1 MSENVQMDA
10 AGKYLYPVAS
20 HEDEDEL
27 FRMEMRALFG
37 VEPSG
42 GCVIIDK
49 KIEPSRSPFI
59 RGRLSVL
66 VCAETLSGVAEQ
78 VGDAVRL
85 DGRTFKVSYVGGEA
99 DYDSQRAAEKKVG
112 WGIQGKADMRR
123 PDRLFGLAHAQG
135 RFWFGEYEK
144 SEAAWLLHNGKPQPY
159 STALGT
165 RVARA
170 VVNIAAPDIR
180 AGLRVIDPCCG
191 IGTVLI
197 EALSMG
203 IDIVGFDLNP
213 LALKG
218 ARINL
223 AHFGMPDVVKRADMR
238 TLVPGTEGPY
248 DAAIVDLPYN
258 LCSVLPAEERLAML
272 GSARR
277 LARRAVIVTTEPI
290 DDAVAQA
297 GWTITDRCVVRK
309 GKFERQI
316 IACERD

>member
-1 MSENVQMDA
+1 M
-10 AGKYLYPVAS
+10 
-20 HEDEDEL
+20 
-27 FRMEMRALFG
+27 
-37 VEPSG
+37 
-42 GCVIIDK
+42 IIDK

-59 RGRLSVL
+59 RGRLSVML
-66 VCAETLSGVAEQ
+66 WANDLPGIAEQ

-85 DGRTFKVSYVGGEA
+85 DGRTFKVTFVGGDA
-99 DYDSQRAAEKKVG
+99 DYDSQRAAEKEVG
-112 WGIQGKADMRR
+112 WRIRGKADMRR
-123 PDRLFGLAHAQG
+123 PERLFGLAYAQG
-135 RFWFGEYEK
+135 RYWFGEYGK
-144 SEAAWLLHNGKPQPY
+144 SEAVWLRHNDKPQPY

-170 VVNIAAPDIR
+170 VANIAAPDIR
-180 AGLRVIDPCCG
+180 RGLRVVDPCCG

-197 EALSMG
+197 EAISMG

-238 TLVPGTEGPY
+238 TLEPREEGPY
-248 DAAIVDLPYN
+248 DAAILDLPYN
-258 LCSVLPAEERLAML
+258 LCSVLTAGERLAML

-277 LARRAVIVTTEPI
+277 LARRVVLVTTETI
-290 DDAVAQA
+290 DDDVARA
-297 GWTITDRCVVRK
+297 GLTITDRCVVRK

-316 IACERD
+316 LACKRS